1 MNIVQKAE
9 NHVFGLFKDKLSAD
23 YIYHNFNH
31 TLRVVNNAKVIAG
44 EEGIGEE
51 DAEMLLLAAWFHDLA
66 YIEGPDNHE
75 ELSSK
80 MAHDFLTAN
89 GYPADKAIKVGEL
102 IKVTHLAA
110 EPQTLPEK
118 IMRDADCSHFADKN
132 YNTLSELLREE
143 WKLTLGKTFSDLEWA
158 MLNRKLLV
166 QEHRFFTNYGKE
178 KLQPLKEANIAML
191 QSMIE
196 KLEDERTKI
205 SKDKLNKK
213 KLEKLERPDRGI
225 DTMFR
230 VTLNNHTRLSE
241 IADSKANILLSVNAI
256 IISIALTTLIP
267 KLDSP
272 ANAHLVMPTLILTV
286 FCMVSII
293 FAILSTRPKVTS
305 GTFTRKDIEDKKV
318 NLLFFGNFY
327 KVPLEEYEWAVNE
340 MMKDRD
346 YLYGSMIKDL
356 YFLGLV
362 LNRKYKLLRI
372 TYTIFMIGIIV
383 SVSAFIYAFKVLV

>member
-9 NHVFGLFKDKLSAD
+9 TYVFSLFKDKLSPD

-31 TLRVVNNAKVIAG
+31 TLRVVNDAKLISY
-44 EEGIGEE
+44 EEGLSESETEE
-51 DAEMLLLAAWFHDLA
+51 IILAAWFHDTG
-66 YIEGPDNHE
+66 YVEGHDEHE
-75 ELSSK
+75 EKSSVIAQK
-80 MAHDFLTAN
+80 FLKEN
-89 GYPADKAIKVGEL
+89 NYPDERINNIINL
-102 IKVTHLAA
+102 IKVTKLGV
-110 EPQTLPEK
+110 EPQTLTEC
-118 IMRDADCSHFADKN
+118 IMKDADCSHFSDKN
-132 YNTLSELLREE
+132 YCALSELLRAE
-143 WKLTLGKTFSDLEWA
+143 WKITHNKQFTDLEWA
-158 MLNRKLLV
+158 VLNRSVLIQK
-166 QEHRFFTNYGKE
+166 HHFYTNYAQQ
-178 KLQPLKEANIAML
+178 KLQPLKEANIAEL
-191 QSMIE
+191 QAI
-196 KLEDERTKI
+196 I
-205 SKDKLNKK
+205 SKQEGGEKKTSKEKINKK

-272 ANAHLVMPTLILTV
+272 SNAHLVTPTLVMMIFSV
-286 FCMVSII
+286 ISII

-327 KVPLEEYEWAVNE
+327 KMPLEEYEWAVNE

-356 YFLGLV
+356 YFLGKV
-362 LNRKYKLLRI
+362 LNKKYTLLRI

-383 SVSAFIYAFKVLV
+383 SVGFFIYAFKMM